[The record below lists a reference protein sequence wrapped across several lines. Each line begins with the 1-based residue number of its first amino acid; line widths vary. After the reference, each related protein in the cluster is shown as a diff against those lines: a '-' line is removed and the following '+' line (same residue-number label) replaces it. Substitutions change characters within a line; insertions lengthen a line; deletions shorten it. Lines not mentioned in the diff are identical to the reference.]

1 MKTRI
6 GYEIIEGETWYK
18 LIPDGWM
25 RPRVPTGYVKL
36 EDIARGAGIEDSEA
50 LGDLLLLW
58 NKYLIEVVTL
68 VHHMQ
73 HPEKP
78 IAIKPI
84 SEGLGNGTYCFECCE
99 WIGNEFLEFDFAV
112 LLEDQWPSSYQHQ
125 SR

>member
-18 LIPDGWM
+18 LIPDGWA
-25 RPRVPTGYVKL
+25 RPRVPVGYVKL

-58 NKYLIEVVTL
+58 DKYLIEVVTL

-84 SEGLGNGTYCFECCE
+84 SEGLGNGQYCLECNE

-112 LLEDQWPSSYQHQ
+112 LLEDQWPSSYRHPN
-125 SR
+125 R